1 MENSILSW
9 LSVILKRDLLIAY
22 RRSSTYITPLVFF
35 LIVVTFF
42 PLAIGPQES
51 LLSSLAPGVIWIA
64 ALLASLLAVE
74 TIFSEDFRD
83 GTLDD
88 FFISLEPSFILVFA
102 KVLIHWLITG
112 FPILIASSLAAIVLY
127 LPIDSYFPMVLSLIL
142 GTSFMS
148 LLGALGA
155 ALALGRSA
163 ILSAIIVLPFSIPT
177 LQQEG
182 MKKICSQSDVIIT
195 TAQVF
200 GRPAPKIITED
211 MVSAMQPGSVIV
223 DMAVS
228 TGGNVEGSKNDEYV
242 FKEGV
247 TIIGMS
253 NLPGEVARDA
263 SQVFGSNLFN
273 MIDEFWDE
281 ENKEMNFDLEDEI
294 LKGCVIT
301 HQGSIVNESVK

>member
-155 ALALGRSA
+155 ALAGLVERSMR
-163 ILSAIIVLPFSIPT
+163 I
-177 LQQEG
+177 
-182 MKKICSQSDVIIT
+182 MKKTRMHNWQDRL
-195 TAQVF
+195 QLNVF
-200 GRPAPKIITED
+200 H
-211 MVSAMQPGSVIV
+211 V
-223 DMAVS
+223 
-228 TGGNVEGSKNDEYV
+228 
-242 FKEGV
+242 
-247 TIIGMS
+247 
-253 NLPGEVARDA
+253 
-263 SQVFGSNLFN
+263 
-273 MIDEFWDE
+273 
-281 ENKEMNFDLEDEI
+281 
-294 LKGCVIT
+294 
-301 HQGSIVNESVK
+301 

>member
-22 RRSSTYITPLVFF
+22 RRSSTYITPLIFF

-177 LQQEG
+177 LLMG
-182 MKKICSQSDVIIT
+182 T
-195 TAQVF
+195 
-200 GRPAPKIITED
+200 
-211 MVSAMQPGSVIV
+211 SVITSSLNNQ
-223 DMAVS
+223 DFSGFLMIMGSMLALGIPILCLL
-228 TGGNVEGSKNDEYV
+228 TVEALLLNYE
-242 FKEGV
+242 
-247 TIIGMS
+247 
-253 NLPGEVARDA
+253 
-263 SQVFGSNLFN
+263 
-273 MIDEFWDE
+273 
-281 ENKEMNFDLEDEI
+281 
-294 LKGCVIT
+294 
-301 HQGSIVNESVK
+301 

>member
-112 FPILIASSLAAIVLY
+112 FPILIASSLAAVVLY

-177 LQQEG
+177 LLMG
-182 MKKICSQSDVIIT
+182 T
-195 TAQVF
+195 
-200 GRPAPKIITED
+200 
-211 MVSAMQPGSVIV
+211 SVITSSLNNQ
-223 DMAVS
+223 DFSGFLMIMGSMLALGIPILCLL
-228 TGGNVEGSKNDEYV
+228 TVEALLLNYE
-242 FKEGV
+242 
-247 TIIGMS
+247 
-253 NLPGEVARDA
+253 
-263 SQVFGSNLFN
+263 
-273 MIDEFWDE
+273 
-281 ENKEMNFDLEDEI
+281 
-294 LKGCVIT
+294 
-301 HQGSIVNESVK
+301 

>member
-1 MENSILSW
+1 MMQSSILDW
-9 LSVILKRDLLIAY
+9 LTIILRRDLIIAF
-22 RRSSTYITPLVFF
+22 RRSSTYITPLIFF

-42 PLAIGPQES
+42 PLALGPQES

-112 FPILIASSLAAIVLY
+112 LPILIASMIAALVLY
-127 LPIDSYFPMVLSLIL
+127 LPFESFIPMIFSLLL

-155 ALALGRSA
+155 ALSLGRSA

-177 LQQEG
+177 LLMG
-182 MKKICSQSDVIIT
+182 T
-195 TAQVF
+195 
-200 GRPAPKIITED
+200 
-211 MVSAMQPGSVIV
+211 SVISSSLINQ
-223 DMAVS
+223 DFSGYLMIMGAMLAIGIPGLCLL
-228 TGGNVEGSKNDEYV
+228 TVEALLLNYE
-242 FKEGV
+242 
-247 TIIGMS
+247 
-253 NLPGEVARDA
+253 
-263 SQVFGSNLFN
+263 
-273 MIDEFWDE
+273 
-281 ENKEMNFDLEDEI
+281 
-294 LKGCVIT
+294 
-301 HQGSIVNESVK
+301 